1 MIGNATNSP
10 SWQESGRQDKQA
22 AIDEMRAAK
31 QQGDQEV
38 DYDSRNPTVLNAE
51 GKAQGI
57 AGGLTGCGG
66 MQERGT
72 EKQQVANQKA
82 SDQ

>member
-1 MIGNATNSP
+1 MIGNMAGSP

-22 AIDEMRAAK
+22 AVGEMRAAK
-31 QQGDQEV
+31 QQGDQAA
-38 DYDSRNPTVLNAE
+38 DYDSRNPTALNAE

-66 MQERGT
+66 MQERGS
-72 EKQQVANQKA
+72 EKQQVADQKA
-82 SDQ
+82 SEQ

>member
-1 MIGNATNSP
+1 MTNAP
-10 SWQESGRQDKQA
+10 SWQESGRKDKQA
-22 AIDEMRAAK
+22 AVGEMRAAK
-31 QQGDQEV
+31 QQSDKEV
-38 DYDSRNPTVLNAE
+38 DYDSRNPVTLNAE

-66 MQERGT
+66 MQERGS

-82 SDQ
+82 SEK